1 MSIFRVAV
9 CPLVG
14 NMNVNA
20 TDASS
25 TQVTPRRT
33 DWRNSLLWSSAVL
46 ASSFVLLL
54 ESSLAAAA
62 QADISV
68 GDRSAVPSRELEPV
82 AEIDSEAIA
91 WQEASIRVTAATSTQ
106 PSEEPQSSLQV
117 IEAVTESVEAS
128 SAEVLSAEALHA
140 ESVSSTPL
148 VDPLDEGQ
156 QIIGAED
163 EAGESSQSLSLA
175 QSQLEAESG
184 AVDASPTSLE
194 LSRLHTETIRHF
206 SIEFIDA
213 ETDDAETGAKTSNV
227 ERTETESDY
236 SEPEHTEPDP
246 AEAIEFGE
254 ASAEEI
260 SETAATSLR
269 IPSVIDSTAND
280 WSQVLTAL
288 QTEFFTSDSETVSVS
303 SSSNE
308 TGELTRILASLE
320 AEFFNS
326 ESEPNTNI
334 ALDEPEL
341 AQVEEYQFTPEELL
355 GSEAIAPGVTVRD
368 PIVIALNS
376 GVETIAW
383 TGAEAEP
390 GWQPLMWDCDTAD
403 CYELSEVDLASLP
416 ELQLVQ
422 TSSEVA
428 EESTPDPILI
438 GQAESEDEAATSGS
452 ALVLGAP
459 YIQLQGAY
467 VLQGDESSARAR
479 ATVLYPSSPNLLF
492 GATVDLAGG
501 EAFGNADGFGLELNE
516 LYATFLPPGTSGL
529 RFTAGLM
536 DLTSYFD
543 RNSFAKDVVT
553 HFFNPV
559 FQTNPALSAAGLS
572 SRIGAM
578 ATWNPTDNVDVRA
591 TVFSSNR
598 DLSEFALDAFAG
610 EVGFRAGNL
619 ILRGTYISAED
630 PGSGDGFEEIFG
642 IDRGDAF
649 GVQEGDRE
657 EAFGLNAEYFIPGI
671 NLGLF
676 ARYGHYTNQ
685 DVDESANTYS
695 FGINLLDLFMPDD
708 RLGLAYG
715 RGLSNDELR
724 RDRDDESP
732 DVLEL
737 FYDFRLS
744 PNLRA
749 GATIQ
754 QRNEF
759 SETVFGFRVRA
770 DLDVTGLGRQF

>member
-1 MSIFRVAV
+1 MAIAPHLFISRQALGCCLPSDLV
-9 CPLVG
+9 CPVSRATFPLVE

-20 TDASS
+20 SDASRS
-25 TQVTPRRT
+25 TQTPLQT
-33 DWRNSLLWSSAVL
+33 VWRNSFFWRGTIL
-46 ASSFVLLL
+46 ASLVLLSLEAMAASAQANTTGDRDRSSSLETNALTEDAPAEDTLTEIDATNPVTSQRPPQIPASAQVTVQPGEKLHDLKATGQSAEQIAETVARPVALAESSPEEQSRDEQNIAALEDEESADGVL
-54 ESSLAAAA
+54 ES
-62 QADISV
+62 
-68 GDRSAVPSRELEPV
+68 
-82 AEIDSEAIA
+82 
-91 WQEASIRVTAATSTQ
+91 
-106 PSEEPQSSLQV
+106 
-117 IEAVTESVEAS
+117 EAVNAPS
-128 SAEVLSAEALHA
+128 
-140 ESVSSTPL
+140 
-148 VDPLDEGQ
+148 
-156 QIIGAED
+156 
-163 EAGESSQSLSLA
+163 
-175 QSQLEAESG
+175 
-184 AVDASPTSLE
+184 TSLE
-194 LSRLHTETIRHF
+194 LGRLH
-206 SIEFIDA
+206 
-213 ETDDAETGAKTSNV
+213 
-227 ERTETESDY
+227 
-236 SEPEHTEPDP
+236 
-246 AEAIEFGE
+246 AEAVSDTTVSVETVQVVDARE
-254 ASAEEI
+254 AIAEEMPEAI
-260 SETAATSLR
+260 TALR
-269 IPSVIDSTAND
+269 IPDVRDNTASN
-280 WSQVLTAL
+280 WLQVLDSL
-288 QTEFFTSDSETVSVS
+288 QTEFFTSGNETATVS
-303 SSSNE
+303 SSTE
-308 TGELTRILASLE
+308 PGEELTQILASLK
-320 AEFFNS
+320 AEFFHSDDETVLNLPQEDS
-326 ESEPNTNI
+326 
-334 ALDEPEL
+334 ALTEDDR
-341 AQVEEYQFTPEELL
+341 YHSTPEAVD
-355 GSEAIAPGVTVRD
+355 SAAIAPLMIREPVAVS
-368 PIVIALNS
+368 LS
-376 GVETIAW
+376 GVEAIAW
-383 TGAEAEP
+383 TGAESEP
-390 GWQPLMWDCDTAD
+390 DWQPLIWDCEAEAD
-403 CYELSEVDLASLP
+403 CYELSEFDLASLSNVP
-416 ELQLVQ
+416 LMQ
-422 TSSEVA
+422 TSAEPLAEA
-428 EESTPDPILI
+428 EEESIPDPVFLAQI
-438 GQAESEDEAATSGS
+438 EPEDEAATSGS
-452 ALVLGAP
+452 ALVLGMP

-501 EAFGNADGFGLELNE
+501 EAFGNADGFGLDLTE

-572 SRIGAM
+572 SRIGAL
-578 ATWNPTDNVDVRA
+578 ASWNPTDNVDVRA

-642 IDRGDAF
+642 IDRGDVF

-657 EAFGLNAEYFIPGI
+657 EAFGLNAEYFIPEI

-676 ARYGHYTNQ
+676 ARYGHYTNRE
-685 DVDESANTYS
+685 VDESANTYS

-724 RDRDDESP
+724 RDRDDEVP

>member
-1 MSIFRVAV
+1 
-9 CPLVG
+9 
-14 NMNVNA
+14 MNVNA
-20 TDASS
+20 SDVSRS
-25 TQVTPRRT
+25 TQSTPQQT
-33 DWRNSLLWSSAVL
+33 DWRNSFLWSSAVL
-46 ASSFVLLL
+46 VSSLVLLL
-54 ESSLAAAA
+54 ESSLAATA
-62 QADISV
+62 QADPVV
-68 GDRSAVPSRELEPV
+68 GDRAPLPAREIEPIT
-82 AEIDSEAIA
+82 ETEEAIA
-91 WQEASIRVTAATSTQ
+91 WQEKLSVRGTASAASMQ
-106 PSEEPQSSLQV
+106 PSEPTQSDLQGV
-117 IEAVTESVEAS
+117 EATTESVEIS
-128 SAEVLSAEALHA
+128 SIEVRSEAVRSDETALSA
-140 ESVSSTPL
+140 PL
-148 VDPLDEGQ
+148 ADPLNEGQ
-156 QIIGAED
+156 QVVGAAD
-163 EAGESSQSLSLA
+163 EAPGESSQSLSFV
-175 QSQLEAESG
+175 QSELDIQSELD
-184 AVDASPTSLE
+184 AVDASLTFLE
-194 LSRLHTETIRHF
+194 LSRLHTETVNHF
-206 SIEFIDA
+206 SNESGN
-213 ETDDAETGAKTSNV
+213 AETGAETNNV
-227 ERTETESDY
+227 ERTAAEIAD
-236 SEPEHTEPDP
+236 
-246 AEAIEFGE
+246 AEAPDAEAPDAETANLEIRRAEAVEVRE

-260 SETAATSLR
+260 PETAVTSLR
-269 IPSVIDSTAND
+269 IPYVRDSTADD

-288 QTEFFTSDSETVSVS
+288 QTEFFTSNSETVSVS
-303 SSSNE
+303 SFSDSASD
-308 TGELTRILASLE
+308 LAVILASLE
-320 AEFFNS
+320 TEFFGSSSESARDVSPDNS
-326 ESEPNTNI
+326 ESVQDN
-334 ALDEPEL
+334 
-341 AQVEEYQFTPEELL
+341 EYHFTPEELEA
-355 GSEAIAPGVTVRD
+355 EAIAPHLTVRD
-368 PIVIALNS
+368 PIIIALNS

-383 TGAEAEP
+383 TGAEVEP
-390 GWQPLMWDCDTAD
+390 DWQPLVWDCEAAD
-403 CYELSEVDLASLP
+403 CYELSEADLATLP
-416 ELQLVQ
+416 DLRWVQ
-422 TSSEVA
+422 TSAEA
-428 EESTPDPILI
+428 DEESTVAPILV
-438 GQAESEDEAATSGS
+438 GQVEPEDEAATSSS
-452 ALVLGAP
+452 ALVLGTP

-501 EAFGNADGFGLELNE
+501 EAFGNADGFGLGLNE

-578 ATWNPTDNVDVRA
+578 AVWNPTDNVDVRA

-619 ILRGTYISAED
+619 ILRGTYVSAED

-642 IDRGDAF
+642 IDRGDVF

-657 EAFGLNAEYFIPGI
+657 EAFGLNAEYFIPEI

-724 RDRDDESP
+724 RDRDDEVP

>member
-1 MSIFRVAV
+1 
-9 CPLVG
+9 
-14 NMNVNA
+14 MNVNA
-20 TDASS
+20 SDVSRS
-25 TQVTPRRT
+25 TQFTPQQT
-33 DWRNSLLWSSAVL
+33 DWRNSFLWSSAVL
-46 ASSFVLLL
+46 VSSLVLLL
-54 ESSLAAAA
+54 ESSLAATA
-62 QADISV
+62 QADPAV
-68 GDRSAVPSRELEPV
+68 GDRAPVPTREIEP
-82 AEIDSEAIA
+82 AIEPEEAIA
-91 WQEASIRVTAATSTQ
+91 WQEKPSVREATSTT
-106 PSEEPQSSLQV
+106 STQSSEKTQENLQDV
-117 IEAVTESVEAS
+117 EAATEPVEAFSVEVSEVSVEVLPEDALSEAVLPEETAS
-128 SAEVLSAEALHA
+128 SA
-140 ESVSSTPL
+140 PL
-148 VDPLDEGQ
+148 TDPLNEGQ
-156 QIIGAED
+156 QVVRAED
-163 EAGESSQSLSLA
+163 EAPGESSRSLSFV
-175 QSQLEAESG
+175 QSELD
-184 AVDASPTSLE
+184 AVDASLTSLE
-194 LSRLHTETIRHF
+194 LSRLHTETVNHF
-206 SIEFIDA
+206 SNESG
-213 ETDDAETGAKTSNV
+213 DAETGAETSNV
-227 ERTETESDY
+227 ERTTAETVD
-236 SEPEHTEPDP
+236 
-246 AEAIEFGE
+246 AEARLAEAVEVRE
-254 ASAEEI
+254 ASAEETP
-260 SETAATSLR
+260 ETAVTSLR
-269 IPSVIDSTAND
+269 IPYVIDNTAND

-303 SSSNE
+303 SPSDSAS
-308 TGELTRILASLE
+308 ELSRILASLE
-320 AEFFNS
+320 TEFFGSSSDSTTEVSLDNPEPIQVDEYRFTH
-326 ESEPNTNI
+326 ESEVETI
-334 ALDEPEL
+334 ASRL
-341 AQVEEYQFTPEELL
+341 
-355 GSEAIAPGVTVRD
+355 TVRD
-368 PIVIALNS
+368 PVVIALNS
-376 GVETIAW
+376 GVEAIAW

-390 GWQPLMWDCDTAD
+390 DWQPLVWDCDTAD
-403 CYELSEVDLASLP
+403 CYELSEADLVSLT
-416 ELQLVQ
+416 ELPLVQ
-422 TSSEVA
+422 ASAATLTEVDDEA
-428 EESTPDPILI
+428 AISDPVLV
-438 GQAESEDEAATSGS
+438 GQVEPEDEAATSSS
-452 ALVLGAP
+452 ALVLGTP

-479 ATVLYPSSPNLLF
+479 ATVLYPASPNLLF
-492 GATVDLAGG
+492 GGTVDLAGG

-578 ATWNPTDNVDVRA
+578 AVWNPTDNVDVRA

-619 ILRGTYISAED
+619 ILRGTYVSAED

-642 IDRGDAF
+642 IDRGDVF

-657 EAFGLNAEYFIPGI
+657 EAFGLNAEYFIPEI

-685 DVDESANTYS
+685 DVDESADTYS

-724 RDRDDESP
+724 RDRDDEVP

>member
-1 MSIFRVAV
+1 
-9 CPLVG
+9 
-14 NMNVNA
+14 MNVNA
-20 TDASS
+20 SDASLL

-54 ESSLAAAA
+54 ESSLAATA
-62 QADISV
+62 QADTTV

-82 AEIDSEAIA
+82 AESDLEAIA
-91 WQEASIRVTAATSTQ
+91 WQEKPSIRVAAAPSTH
-106 PSEEPQSSLQV
+106 PSEKPQSGLQV
-117 IEAVTESVEAS
+117 IEAVTESVEVS
-128 SAEVLSAEALHA
+128 SAEVLSAEMPSAKASHA
-140 ESVSSTPL
+140 EPVSSAPL
-148 VDPLDEGQ
+148 TDPLDEGQ
-156 QIIGAED
+156 QIVEAED
-163 EAGESSQSLSLA
+163 EALGESSRSLWLA
-175 QSQLEAESG
+175 QSELEAEPG

-194 LSRLHTETIRHF
+194 LSRLHTETVRRF
-206 SIEFIDA
+206 SVESVDAQTGDA
-213 ETDDAETGAKTSNV
+213 ETSNV
-227 ERTETESDY
+227 ERTDAESDGF
-236 SEPEHTEPDP
+236 EPEH
-246 AEAIEFGE
+246 AEAIEVGE

-260 SETAATSLR
+260 SETAVTSLR
-269 IPSVIDSTAND
+269 IPSVRDSTAND
-280 WSQVLTAL
+280 WSQVLTGL

-308 TGELTRILASLE
+308 TTELNRILASLE

-326 ESEPNTNI
+326 GSEPDTN
-334 ALDEPEL
+334 APLADPE
-341 AQVEEYQFTPEELL
+341 VIRVDEYQFTPAESL
-355 GSEAIAPGVTVRD
+355 GSEAIAPSVTVCA

-383 TGAEAEP
+383 TGAEAKP
-390 GWQPLMWDCDTAD
+390 DWQPLMWDCDAAD
-403 CYELSEVDLASLP
+403 CYELSEVDLALLP
-416 ELQLVQ
+416 DLQLVQ
-422 TSSEVA
+422 TSAEVLAEVA
-428 EESTPDPILI
+428 EVAEKSTTDPILV
-438 GQAESEDEAATSGS
+438 GQAESEDEAPTSGS
-452 ALVLGAP
+452 ALVLGTP

-578 ATWNPTDNVDVRA
+578 AVWNPTDNVDVRA

-619 ILRGTYISAED
+619 ILRGTYVSAED

-642 IDRGDAF
+642 IDRGDVF

-657 EAFGLNAEYFIPGI
+657 EAFGLNAEYFIPEI

-724 RDRDDESP
+724 RDRDDEMP

>member
-1 MSIFRVAV
+1 
-9 CPLVG
+9 
-14 NMNVNA
+14 MNVNA
-20 TDASS
+20 SDVSRS
-25 TQVTPRRT
+25 TPFTPQQT
-33 DWRNSLLWSSAVL
+33 DWRNSFLWSSAVL
-46 ASSFVLLL
+46 VSSLVLLL
-54 ESSLAAAA
+54 ESSLAATA
-62 QADISV
+62 QADPAV
-68 GDRSAVPSRELEPV
+68 GDRAPVPTREIEP
-82 AEIDSEAIA
+82 AIEPEEAIA
-91 WQEASIRVTAATSTQ
+91 WQEKLSVRGATSATSTQ
-106 PSEEPQSSLQV
+106 SSEKTQGDLQGV
-117 IEAVTESVEAS
+117 EAATESVEAS
-128 SAEVLSAEALHA
+128 SVEVPVEVLPEEVLS
-140 ESVSSTPL
+140 ESVIPEETALSAPL
-148 VDPLDEGQ
+148 TDPLNEGQ
-156 QIIGAED
+156 QVVGAED
-163 EAGESSQSLSLA
+163 EAPGESSRSLSFV
-175 QSQLEAESG
+175 QSELD
-184 AVDASPTSLE
+184 AVDASLTSLE
-194 LSRLHTETIRHF
+194 LSRLHTETVNHF
-206 SIEFIDA
+206 SNESG
-213 ETDDAETGAKTSNV
+213 DAETGAETSNV
-227 ERTETESDY
+227 ERTAAETADAEVPNA
-236 SEPEHTEPDP
+236 ETANAETGL
-246 AEAIEFGE
+246 AEAVEVRE

-260 SETAATSLR
+260 SETAVTSLR
-269 IPSVIDSTAND
+269 IPYVIDSTAND

-288 QTEFFTSDSETVSVS
+288 QTEFFTSNSETVSVS
-303 SSSNE
+303 SPSDSVS
-308 TGELTRILASLE
+308 ELSRILALLE
-320 AEFFNS
+320 TEFFGSSSDSTTEVSLDNP
-326 ESEPNTNI
+326 ESI
-334 ALDEPEL
+334 QVDE
-341 AQVEEYQFTPEELL
+341 YRFTPEE
-355 GSEAIAPGVTVRD
+355 GAEAIAPRITVRD
-368 PIVIALNS
+368 PVVIALNS
-376 GVETIAW
+376 GVEAIAW
-383 TGAEAEP
+383 TGAEAESD
-390 GWQPLMWDCDTAD
+390 WQPLVWDCVTAD
-403 CYELSEVDLASLP
+403 CYELGEADLVSLA
-416 ELQLVQ
+416 ELPLVQ
-422 TSSEVA
+422 ASAATLGEADDEATIS
-428 EESTPDPILI
+428 DPVFV
-438 GQAESEDEAATSGS
+438 GQVEPEDEAATSSS
-452 ALVLGAP
+452 ALVLGTP

-501 EAFGNADGFGLELNE
+501 EAFGNADGFGLDLTE

-578 ATWNPTDNVDVRA
+578 AVWNPTDNVDVRA

-619 ILRGTYISAED
+619 ILRGTYVSAED

-642 IDRGDAF
+642 IDRGDVF

-657 EAFGLNAEYFIPGI
+657 EAFGLNAEYFIPEI

-685 DVDESANTYS
+685 DVDESADTYS

-724 RDRDDESP
+724 RDRDDEVP

>member
-1 MSIFRVAV
+1 
-9 CPLVG
+9 
-14 NMNVNA
+14 MNVNA
-20 TDASS
+20 SDVSRS
-25 TQVTPRRT
+25 NQFIPQQT
-33 DWRNSLLWSSAVL
+33 DWRNSFLWSSAVL
-46 ASSFVLLL
+46 VSSLVLLL
-54 ESSLAAAA
+54 ESSLAATA
-62 QADISV
+62 QADPAV
-68 GDRSAVPSRELEPV
+68 GDRAPVPTREIEP
-82 AEIDSEAIA
+82 AIEPEEAIA
-91 WQEASIRVTAATSTQ
+91 WQEKPSVRGATSATSTH
-106 PSEEPQSSLQV
+106 QSSEKTQEDLQDV
-117 IEAVTESVEAS
+117 EAATEPVEAS
-128 SAEVLSAEALHA
+128 SVEVSEVSVEVLPEDALSEAVLPEETASSA
-140 ESVSSTPL
+140 PL
-148 VDPLDEGQ
+148 TDPLNEGQ
-156 QIIGAED
+156 QVVGVED
-163 EAGESSQSLSLA
+163 EAPGESSRSLSFV
-175 QSQLEAESG
+175 QSELD
-184 AVDASPTSLE
+184 AVDASLTSLE
-194 LSRLHTETIRHF
+194 LSRLHTERVNHF
-206 SIEFIDA
+206 SNESG
-213 ETDDAETGAKTSNV
+213 DAETGAETSNV
-227 ERTETESDY
+227 ERTAAETVD
-236 SEPEHTEPDP
+236 
-246 AEAIEFGE
+246 AEARLAEAVEVRE

-260 SETAATSLR
+260 SGTAVTSLR
-269 IPSVIDSTAND
+269 IPYVIDSTAND

-303 SSSNE
+303 SPSDSV
-308 TGELTRILASLE
+308 GELSRILASLE
-320 AEFFNS
+320 TEFFGSSSDSTTEVSLDNP
-326 ESEPNTNI
+326 EPI
-334 ALDEPEL
+334 QIDE
-341 AQVEEYQFTPEELL
+341 YRFTPEAEV
-355 GSEAIAPGVTVRD
+355 EAIAPPVTVRD

-376 GVETIAW
+376 GAEMIAW

-390 GWQPLMWDCDTAD
+390 NWQPLVWGCEAD
-403 CYELSEVDLASLP
+403 CYELSEADLASLP
-416 ELQLVQ
+416 DLELAQ
-422 TSSEVA
+422 TSAEVLA
-428 EESTPDPILI
+428 EADEESTIDPVLV
-438 GQAESEDEAATSGS
+438 GQVEPEDEAATSGS
-452 ALVLGAP
+452 ALVLGTP

-501 EAFGNADGFGLELNE
+501 EAFGNADGFGLDLTE

-578 ATWNPTDNVDVRA
+578 AVWNPTDNVDVRA

-619 ILRGTYISAED
+619 ILRGTYVSAED

-642 IDRGDAF
+642 IDRGDVF

-657 EAFGLNAEYFIPGI
+657 EAFGLNAEYFIPEI

-724 RDRDDESP
+724 RDRDDEVP